1 MQKTTPIFPGF
12 HLQTLRRKPRC
23 AQRKLELQTQAA
35 RNRSLAHLKGCFG
48 RFIPGRLLCP
58 NENGAHS
65 RNRIFSKENTFWAF
79 FLQVLDA
86 DGGCAEVVRK
96 LKAYASVKTGTTMSV
111 SSGAYCR
118 ARAKLSEEALRE
130 IHEHAVRE
138 MDRLD
143 TGHPFGNRRVVVVD
157 GTGVS
162 MPDTKANQ
170 AEWPQQRSQK
180 PGCGFPLAKI
190 CACFSLGTGALL
202 SYATGSKHDHELP
215 LFRRQWG
222 IFRKGDIFL
231 GDKGFCSY
239 YDMASL
245 LERGVDSVLT
255 LARRAPVSTT
265 RCVKKVGDNDLLIKW
280 ERPDYWSKRSGYT
293 REEWAALPRTL
304 KLRQIRVLVDRPG
317 FRPKRFFIVT
327 TLLDPV
333 AYPAE
338 ELAALYLRRWEA
350 ELFFRD
356 IKTTIGMDVLRC
368 KSPAMVRKEILMHFI
383 VYNALRRLIH
393 EAAGR
398 NGKDRARISFKGA
411 LQSLRQWEPHLNQSG
426 ISRAERQRLLDM
438 LYGSIVGVPVPLR
451 PDRREPRCL
460 KRRLKGYQLLSAPR
474 HEIRE
479 IAHRSQAYAK
489 GA

>member
-1 MQKTTPIFPGF
+1 MQKTTPLFPGF
-12 HLQTLRRKPRC
+12 HLQTLRRKPRSSQQQLV
-23 AQRKLELQTQAA
+23 AQTAVAKQKT
-35 RNRSLAHLKGCFG
+35 LAQLKGCLG
-48 RFIPGRLLCP
+48 RFIPDGLLRP

-79 FLQVLDA
+79 FIQVLDA

-96 LKAYASVKTGTTMSV
+96 LKAYAALKPSAKMSV
-111 SSGAYCR
+111 STGSYCK
-118 ARAKLSEEALRE
+118 ARAKLSEKELRE
-130 IHEHAVRE
+130 IYEHTVRE
-138 MDRLD
+138 MDRID
-143 TGHPFGNRRVVVVD
+143 TEHPLAKRRVVVVD

-170 AEWPQQRSQK
+170 SVWPQQATQK
-180 PGCGFPLAKI
+180 PGCGFPSAKI

-215 LFRRQWG
+215 LFRRQWDL
-222 IFRKGDIFL
+222 FRKGDIFL

-239 YDMASL
+239 YDMANL
-245 LERGVDSVLT
+245 LDRGVDSVLT
-255 LARRAPVSTT
+255 LARRAPVNKTQCLK
-265 RCVKKVGDNDLLIKW
+265 RIGDNDLMIQW

-293 REEWAALPRTL
+293 REQWVALPRTL
-304 KLRQIRVLVDRPG
+304 ALRQIKVVVERPG
-317 FRPKRFFIVT
+317 FRVKTFFIIT

-356 IKTTIGMDVLRC
+356 IKTTMSMDVLRC
-368 KSPAMVRKEILMHFI
+368 KSPEMVRKEILMHFI
-383 VYNALRRLIH
+383 VYNAIRRLIY
-393 EAAGR
+393 EAAKR
-398 NGKDRARISFKGA
+398 NGTARSRISFKGA
-411 LQSLRQWEPHLNQSG
+411 LQSLRQWEPRLNQ
-426 ISRAERQRLLDM
+426 AELKCTERLRLIDL
-438 LYGSIVGVPVPLR
+438 LYDSIIGNRVPLR

-474 HEIRE
+474 HEIKE

-489 GA
+489 

>member
-12 HLQTLRRKPRC
+12 HLQTLRRKPLP
-23 AQRKLELQTQAA
+23 AQRKLALQAQAA
-35 RNRSLAHLKGCFG
+35 RSKSLAQLRGCFG
-48 RFIPGRLLCP
+48 RFIPEELLRP
-58 NENGAHS
+58 NEVGAHS

-96 LKAYASVKTGTTMSV
+96 LKAYAAVKSGAKMSV
-111 SSGAYCR
+111 SSGAYCK
-118 ARAKLSEEALRE
+118 ARAKLSEMERQE
-130 IHEHAVRE
+130 ILDRTVRR

-143 TGHPFGNRRVVVVD
+143 TEHLFGKRRVIVVD

-162 MPDTKANQ
+162 MPDTEANQ
-170 AEWPQQRSQK
+170 SEWPQQKTQK
-180 PGCGFPLAKI
+180 PGCGFPSAKI

-215 LFRRQWG
+215 LFRRQWDL
-222 IFRKGDIFL
+222 FRKGDIFL

-239 YDMASL
+239 YDMANL
-245 LERGVDSVLT
+245 RELGVDCVLT
-255 LARRAPVSTT
+255 LARRAPVSATQ
-265 RCVKKVGDNDLLIKW
+265 CVLKLGNNDLLIQW

-293 REEWAALPRTL
+293 REQWAAQPRTL
-304 KLRQIRVLVDRPG
+304 KLRQIKVVVDRPG
-317 FRPKRFFIVT
+317 FRPKKFFIIA
-327 TLLDPV
+327 TLLDPET
-333 AYPAE
+333 YPAE

-356 IKTTIGMDVLRC
+356 IKTTMGMDVLRC

-383 VYNALRRLIH
+383 VYNAIRRLIH
-393 EAAGR
+393 EAAEK
-398 NGKDRARISFKGA
+398 NGTDRARISFKGA
-411 LQSLRQWEPHLNQSG
+411 VQSLRQWEPHLNQTG
-426 ISRAERQRLLDM
+426 LKRVDHLRLLDM
-438 LYGSIVGVPVPLR
+438 LYDSILGNPVPYR
-451 PDRREPRCL
+451 PGRREPRCL

-474 HEIRE
+474 YEIQE